1 MTESTNKTNAV
12 NAFKPVGC
20 KIELEYDEE
29 TNEQKNAA
37 KVVKTDKSEP
47 IATEILQIH
56 IKYHGLISCKEL
68 IFHFTRFCLYFSF
81 YSIHRL
87 R

>member
-37 KVVKTDKSEP
+37 KVVKTTYLS
-47 IATEILQIH
+47 T
-56 IKYHGLISCKEL
+56 GIS
-68 IFHFTRFCLYFSF
+68 T
-81 YSIHRL
+81 SI
-87 R
+87 